1 MTRST
6 PGIYYVSES
15 EYLYK
20 GARRS
25 EAVPYGERM
34 YREKGNGSDREWDR
48 REGTDVTKGNRR

>member
-34 YREKGNGSDREWDR
+34 YRENKGTEVTENGIEEKERM
-48 REGTDVTKGNRR
+48 

>member
-34 YREKGNGSDREWDR
+34 YREGTEVTENGIEERER
-48 REGTDVTKGNRR
+48 K